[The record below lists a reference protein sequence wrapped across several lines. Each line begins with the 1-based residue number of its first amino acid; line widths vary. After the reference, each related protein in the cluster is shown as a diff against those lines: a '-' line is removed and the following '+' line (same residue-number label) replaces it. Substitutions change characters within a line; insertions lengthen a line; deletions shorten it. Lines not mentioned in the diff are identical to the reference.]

1 VARAAI
7 SVFAN
12 ACSRPCEVDGHLAGD
27 PSLGLMESMSKRQM
41 TTFKEKLQALHDALS
56 DTYDEDQE
64 NDDPTC

>member
-1 VARAAI
+1 
-7 SVFAN
+7 
-12 ACSRPCEVDGHLAGD
+12 
-27 PSLGLMESMSKRQM
+27 MESMSKRQM